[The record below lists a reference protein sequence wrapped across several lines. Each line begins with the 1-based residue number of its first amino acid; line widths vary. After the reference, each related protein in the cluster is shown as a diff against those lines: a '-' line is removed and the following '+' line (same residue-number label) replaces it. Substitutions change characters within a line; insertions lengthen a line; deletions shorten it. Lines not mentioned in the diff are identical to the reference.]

1 MGGGRITLG
10 IDGRQTNKQR
20 GGGGGGNYKN
30 DSMEISKQ
38 PKPMK
43 PIRSGL
49 PLPRIRV
56 VLARIKK
63 KILGLPDMLI
73 QSSLDKNLCRRRT
86 DIVSIDL
93 LSVEYES
100 RPSMSYT

>member
-1 MGGGRITLG
+1 MGGVELLSESTV
-10 IDGRQTNKQR
+10 GRQTNK
-20 GGGGGGNYKN
+20 GGGGGNYKN

-63 KILGLPDMLI
+63 EKSWGFPI
-73 QSSLDKNLCRRRT
+73 C
-86 DIVSIDL
+86 
-93 LSVEYES
+93 
-100 RPSMSYT
+100 